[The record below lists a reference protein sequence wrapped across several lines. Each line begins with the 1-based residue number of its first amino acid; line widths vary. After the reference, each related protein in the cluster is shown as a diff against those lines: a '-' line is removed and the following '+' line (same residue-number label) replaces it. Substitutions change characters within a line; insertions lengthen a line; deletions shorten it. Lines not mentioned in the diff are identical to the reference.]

1 MINIL
6 MESING
12 IASDLFYKVRS
23 RFSGLKLGT
32 ETGEITIIP
41 EDARFF
47 DFGYK
52 DEDMEIGHIT
62 ISLAEPNS
70 MKVYFSTNITEDMDS
85 GQKNQWYRFLKEL
98 RGFAKRRLLS
108 FDTRDIT
115 KDSLDRRDYK
125 FLTRNA
131 QPEVQPETGIG
142 ESVMNESHMYGT
154 RNTSYQKLLDTKL
167 IVKHNQSLKDDFSPG
182 ARSRN
187 ISALFIENQEGE
199 RFKYPFVH
207 LAGARAMQRHVANG
221 GLPYD
226 DLGKSIIGVSEEI
239 AQLKSFSNY
248 VVRNDLMNSENNSI
262 IERSMQA
269 LDQLRE
275 TISRLAK
282 QKYYEEYKDSFQLRE
297 TSDIPE
303 EVIEDYT
310 NKFTVKNFNEN
321 IKTVFPIIY
330 RLMKETGTVD
340 YEDIVSMTTT
350 ESINDTAD
358 VDLSE
363 DNTELEEYENWIL
376 SLGEDSPLQTDQAQ
390 LQAIDELNKLIDQ
403 ALPAGANGQNAKLS
417 LKGIIDDEEFYREIN
432 TEVEK
437 NKDPEM
443 DVRPLIKKWVEQNA
457 STVLDQLDFGD
468 MDQAQDTDP
477 ATDPAAAEEPTTQ
490 EPATPAPAAAPA
502 ATAQTQQLTLSDD
515 PAERRS
521 NKVNVQDL
529 AEFINS
535 FYDRNTGMFP
545 KGPEGVVVMVGKKF
559 GEQAEQVARKFVE
572 RMAPQQGQG
581 AEELEELARIR
592 ELSGLQSEEQHTSED
607 SQSYTI
613 TNPDLERDAETGRE
627 EPDQIQVKVDHSS
640 YDDEFEIDKV
650 IRLDTKEDI
659 TDKVLN
665 NRQLYFDLAYDVQ
678 QKLTKDREDSKD
690 YGNMFDDDSAGLDR
704 IRKLSGME

>member
-131 QPEVQPETGIG
+131 QPEVQPEPGIG
-142 ESVMNESHMYGT
+142 ESVMNESQMYGT

>member
-226 DLGKSIIGVSEEI
+226 DLGKSIISVSEEI

-477 ATDPAAAEEPTTQ
+477 AADPTAAEEPTTQ
-490 EPATPAPAAAPA
+490 EPA

-592 ELSGLQSEEQHTSED
+592 ELSGLQSEEQHTSEG

-650 IRLDTKEDI
+650 IRLDTKKDI

-665 NRQLYFDLAYDVQ
+665 NRQLYFDLAHDVQ
-678 QKLTKDREDSKD
+678 QKLEKDREDSKD
-690 YGNMFDDDSAGLDR
+690 YGSMFDDDSAGLDR
-704 IRKLSGME
+704 IRKLSGMAQGLGF

>member
-1 MINIL
+1 LINIL

-226 DLGKSIIGVSEEI
+226 DLGKSIISVSEEI

-477 ATDPAAAEEPTTQ
+477 AADPTAAEEPTTQ
-490 EPATPAPAAAPA
+490 EPA

-592 ELSGLQSEEQHTSED
+592 ELSGLQSEEQHTSEG

-650 IRLDTKEDI
+650 IRLDTKKDI

-665 NRQLYFDLAYDVQ
+665 NRQLYFDLAHDVQ
-678 QKLTKDREDSKD
+678 QKLEKDREDSKD
-690 YGNMFDDDSAGLDR
+690 YGSMFDDDSAGLDR
-704 IRKLSGME
+704 IRKLSGMAQGLGF

>member
-1 MINIL
+1 

-226 DLGKSIIGVSEEI
+226 DLGKSIISVSEEI

-559 GEQAEQVARKFVE
+559 GEQAERVARKFVE